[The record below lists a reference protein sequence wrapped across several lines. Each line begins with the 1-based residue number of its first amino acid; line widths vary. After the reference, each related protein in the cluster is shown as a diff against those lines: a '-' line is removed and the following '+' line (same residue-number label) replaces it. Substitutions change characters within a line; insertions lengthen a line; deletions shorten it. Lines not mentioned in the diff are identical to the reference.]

1 MDAILVMKNFVF
13 TFVLI
18 FAESFFTPLLAADL
32 IDKCLFV
39 VEDTICSNPDREPN
53 IEGCEDLYYRCL
65 NQQIVMRGKGKK
77 GFLHIIIEF
86 IINNNAKVS
95 DIKVVHSSRSNSYRW
110 IKKIIK
116 HSVRWNPGIKDG
128 KPVKCKLYY
137 NTYLHFY

>member
-1 MDAILVMKNFVF
+1 MDAILVMRNFVF

-32 IDKCLFV
+32 IDNCLFV

-86 IINNNAKVS
+86 IINNNGKVS

-128 KPVKCKLYY
+128 KPVKCKLCY

>member
-1 MDAILVMKNFVF
+1 MRNFVF

-32 IDKCLFV
+32 IDNCLFV

-86 IINNNAKVS
+86 IINNYYCPLNIVS
-95 DIKVVHSSRSNSYRW
+95 SIPTHCRIVVW
-110 IKKIIK
+110 MIL
-116 HSVRWNPGIKDG
+116 
-128 KPVKCKLYY
+128 C
-137 NTYLHFY
+137 

>member
-1 MDAILVMKNFVF
+1 MRNFVF

-32 IDKCLFV
+32 IDNCLFV

-86 IINNNAKVS
+86 IINNNGKVS

-116 HSVRWNPGIKDG
+116 HSVRWKPGIKDG

>member
-1 MDAILVMKNFVF
+1 MKNFVF

-86 IINNNAKVS
+86 IINNNGKVS
-95 DIKVVHSSRSNSYRW
+95 DIKVFHSSRSNSYRW
-110 IKKIIK
+110 IKKLLSILLDGIPVLKTGNLLSANYITTLTFIFIK
-116 HSVRWNPGIKDG
+116 E
-128 KPVKCKLYY
+128 
-137 NTYLHFY
+137 